1 MSNSK
6 EPLKKY
12 QSLLML
18 KKDIESSTSFRT
30 GSDAWEQEY
39 TLAWWDQRGLWLTKC
54 YMSEEDAT
62 AFAHWILRMT
72 QEETYNNE

>member
-1 MSNSK
+1 MTDNK
-6 EPLKKY
+6 EPMKKY
-12 QSLLML
+12 QSLLSL
-18 KKDIESSTSFRT
+18 QKDIESSTSFCA
-30 GSDAWEQEY
+30 GPK
-39 TLAWWDQRGLWLTKC
+39 LAWWDQRGLWLTKG